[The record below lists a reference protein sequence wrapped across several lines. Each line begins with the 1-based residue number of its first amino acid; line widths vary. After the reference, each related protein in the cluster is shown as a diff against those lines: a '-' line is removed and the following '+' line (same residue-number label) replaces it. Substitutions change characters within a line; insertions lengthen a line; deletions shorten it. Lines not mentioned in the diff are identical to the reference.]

1 MKLPWRLKFGLFM
14 APYHPVRDNMP
25 LTIQRDVGTI
35 QWLDE
40 LGYDE
45 VFIGEHHSGGWE
57 PISSPEVF
65 IAHVAQETKSI
76 KLGTG
81 VLSVGYHNP
90 YMIAER
96 ILLLDHLTRGR
107 VILGVG
113 PGATAPD
120 TAQLGLHATQMRP
133 RLDEGLGVI
142 MRLLRG
148 EEVTHDSPGWFSLKN
163 AACQLQPYREEGIPV
178 FVTATSSPGS
188 ARVAGK
194 HGVGILSGGS
204 FRPIGPGLK
213 SIWDT
218 ASDAATEYGH
228 TLDRR
233 NYRIMTRIYVAES
246 REQACRDISLGLH
259 EFDFEYF
266 AGTLGR
272 PAPAYDGAPEDYADW
287 CVDNAGALF
296 GTPEEV
302 TAGLERLWEASGE
315 GFGGILLMGNEF
327 APPERMRN
335 HYELLARY
343 VMPHFN
349 GAIDRPARSHA
360 RAVNERVFNNQGEAE
375 AIAEAIRAA
384 GGEAPAEI
392 LGAPIK
398 NR

>member
-1 MKLPWRLKFGLFM
+1 M
-14 APYHPVRDNMP
+14 N
-25 LTIQRDVGTI
+25 LTIRRDVRTI

-57 PISSPEVF
+57 PISSPEIF
-65 IAHVAQETKSI
+65 IAHVAQETESI

-81 VLSVGYHNP
+81 VLSLGYHHP
-90 YMIAER
+90 YMNRRAHPPSR
-96 ILLLDHLTRGR
+96 PAHPRGR
-107 VILGVG
+107 VMLGLG

-120 TAQLGLHATQMRP
+120 TPQLGLHPTQLRP

-142 MRLLRG
+142 LRLLKG
-148 EEVTHDSPGWFSLKN
+148 EEVTHESPGWFALKN
-163 AACQLQPYREEGIPV
+163 ASCQLQPYHEDGIPV

-188 ARVAGK
+188 ARVCRKARRR
-194 HGVGILSGGS
+194 HPLRRVVQVP
-204 FRPIGPGLK
+204 RPGLK
-213 SIWDT
+213 SIWET
-218 ASDAATEYGH
+218 ASDAAAEHGH

-233 NYRIMTRIYVAES
+233 DYRVMTRIYVAES
-246 REQACRDISLGLH
+246 REQACRDISVGLH

-266 AGTLGR
+266 SGTLGR
-272 PAPAYDGAPEDYADW
+272 PAPSYEGPPEGYADW
-287 CVDNAGALF
+287 CVDNGGALF

-302 TAGLERLWEASGE
+302 TEGLKRVWESSDG

-349 GAIDRPARSHA
+349 GAYERPARSHA
-360 RAVNERVFNNQGEAE
+360 RAVNERVANNQGEAE

-384 GGEAPAEI
+384 GGQVPDEI

-398 NR
+398 K

>member
-14 APYHPVRDNMP
+14 APYHPVRDSMS
-25 LTIQRDVGTI
+25 LSIRRDVRTI

-65 IAHVAQETKSI
+65 IAHVAQETQSI

-81 VLSVGYHNP
+81 VLSLGYHHP

-107 VILGVG
+107 VMLGVG

-120 TAQLGLHATQMRP
+120 TPQLGLHPTQLRP

-142 MRLLRG
+142 LRLLRG
-148 EEVTHDSPGWFSLKN
+148 EEVTHESPGWFKLKN

-178 FVTATSSPGS
+178 FVTATSSPGG

-194 HGVGILSGGS
+194 HGVGILSGAS
-204 FRPIGPGLK
+204 FKALGPGLK

-218 ASDAATEYGH
+218 ATDAATEHGH

-233 NYRIMTRIYVAES
+233 DYRVMTRIYVAES
-246 REQACRDISLGLH
+246 REQACRDMNDGLY

-266 AGTLGR
+266 SGTLGR
-272 PAPAYDGAPEDYADW
+272 PAPSYDGRPEDYAEW
-287 CVDNAGALF
+287 CVENGAAIF
-296 GTPEEV
+296 GSPEEV
-302 TAGLERLWEASGE
+302 TAGLKRIWESSGG
-315 GFGGILLMGNEF
+315 GFGGFLLMGNEF
-327 APPERMRN
+327 APPDRMRN

-343 VMPHFN
+343 VMPHFQ
-349 GAIDRPARSHA
+349 GAYDRPARSHA
-360 RAVNERVFNNQGEAE
+360 RAVNERAANNQGEAE
-375 AIAEAIRAA
+375 AIADAIRAG
-384 GGEAPAEI
+384 GGEVPDTI

-398 NR
+398 Q